1 MEREAGRQR
10 RCESVRIIPRLC
22 QPAQTRGPATQA
34 AGMFFT
40 GMCDFFLCELR
51 TRRGRYVRAVI
62 CCSACWRWYTNNTV
76 SQQTFTVKSEEQFH
90 THPDMFTSE
99 SVSQAQTFRTHGGP
113 DRTHP
118 DGTGRTHPP
127 PFRAPPPAAVPPR
140 HPWARRA
147 AQTGTDPY
155 THTPTRSVVHVRYTE
170 RVRYGCSTHG
180 W

>member
-113 DRTHP
+113 DPSRRDRTDP
-118 DGTGRTHPP
+118 STTLP
-127 PFRAPPPAAVPPR
+127 RAAARGGPPATPVGLTSSTDR
-140 HPWARRA
+140 HRPVHSYADTLSSTCTVHRARTIWM
-147 AQTGTDPY
+147 QY
-155 THTPTRSVVHVRYTE
+155 T
-170 RVRYGCSTHG
+170 CG